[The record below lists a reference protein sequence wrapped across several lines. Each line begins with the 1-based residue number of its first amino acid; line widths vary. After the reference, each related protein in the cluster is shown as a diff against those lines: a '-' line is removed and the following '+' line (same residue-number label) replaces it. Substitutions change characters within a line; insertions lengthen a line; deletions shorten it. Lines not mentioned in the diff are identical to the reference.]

1 MPSDNL
7 RSSAAA
13 LTDREI
19 RTSKPY
25 GPVGADAKPAG
36 DATEIVNAQT
46 IQPTNRTR
54 TDMPRQVS
62 QEQGSD
68 LPAEGLFVEL
78 DGALDVVCGDFK
90 VNDRVW
96 HGGRRIADG
105 REGWA
110 GERDERDVRRIFICS
125 RETCN
130 PFYVN
135 PQANRAASTVLQV

>member
-13 LTDREI
+13 LADREI

-36 DATEIVNAQT
+36 DATRIVNAQT

-68 LPAEGLFVEL
+68 LPAEGLFVEPG
-78 DGALDVVCGDFK
+78 GALYVVCGDFK
-90 VNDRVW
+90 VNDGVW
-96 HGGRRIADG
+96 HSGRRIAD
-105 REGWA
+105 EC
-110 GERDERDVRRIFICS
+110 GEWGGECDERRERSPTRKLARHRRLVHTQMSKQCLKIF
-125 RETCN
+125 
-130 PFYVN
+130 F
-135 PQANRAASTVLQV
+135 